1 MSGFLQKNKGL
12 IFLLIIIAIAAF
24 FRLWQIDSIPPGLYP
39 DEAIYANDALDSLK
53 TGNFRVF
60 YPENNGREGLF
71 IWLLAFSFSTFGIS
85 IWSLKI
91 VPATIGILTILG
103 LYLLTKELFINQG
116 ENTSRYIAFLS
127 SFFLAIS
134 FWHVNFS
141 RIGFRAILLPF
152 ILVFAFYFLFKA
164 LNQLKNKSKQLY
176 SSVAFSGIIF
186 GLGFYSYS
194 SFRMVVLILAFIFIP
209 LLFFYK
215 KQNLFKKF
223 LLFTFYFLFFIFIVA
238 LPIGLYFLQNP
249 EYFIGRMAPISIF
262 AAENPIK
269 EFGKSLI
276 LHLGMFNFYGDS
288 NWRHNFAGSPQLFW
302 PIGILF
308 LIGFVLSLKELI
320 KFPKHKNL
328 SLVTSHW
335 LLVIWLFVM
344 LLPGILTYEGI
355 PHALRT
361 IGVIPPVYIFAG
373 LASWNLYNF
382 FDQNTRNKKLL
393 ILTSIIFLLMVMV
406 VQFDKYFLKWAKRP
420 EVKDAFSKNYVEIG
434 NYLNSLSPEIQK
446 YVVVNVSGVP
456 VPYPHGLPMS
466 AQTVMFIERTKYG
479 KTQSIYLLPKDLE
492 EIKIEKETIIVPLAA
507 TENIFKELLGK
518 FPQGLIRKINE
529 IWIYE
534 IY

>member
-1 MSGFLQKNKGL
+1 
-12 IFLLIIIAIAAF
+12 
-24 FRLWQIDSIPPGLYP
+24 
-39 DEAIYANDALDSLK
+39 
-53 TGNFRVF
+53 
-60 YPENNGREGLF
+60 
-71 IWLLAFSFSTFGIS
+71 
-85 IWSLKI
+85 
-91 VPATIGILTILG
+91 
-103 LYLLTKELFINQG
+103 
-116 ENTSRYIAFLS
+116 
-127 SFFLAIS
+127 
-134 FWHVNFS
+134 
-141 RIGFRAILLPF
+141 
-152 ILVFAFYFLFKA
+152 
-164 LNQLKNKSKQLY
+164 
-176 SSVAFSGIIF
+176 
-186 GLGFYSYS
+186 
-194 SFRMVVLILAFIFIP
+194 
-209 LLFFYK
+209 
-215 KQNLFKKF
+215 
-223 LLFTFYFLFFIFIVA
+223 
-238 LPIGLYFLQNP
+238 
-249 EYFIGRMAPISIF
+249 MAPISIF

-507 TENIFKELLGK
+507 TENIFKELLEK